1 MKDNNNKPNPPST
14 NGTKSTKR
22 LLMLSWEY
30 PPRIIGGLARVV
42 AELSYELVNLGWEV
56 HVVTADHPGAKEH
69 EMDNGVHVHRVK
81 TQTDATPDFLNWVS
95 RLNFGLLQYAIELH
109 RKTPFSI
116 VHAHDWMVTD
126 AAWVMKMGFGLPVVS
141 TIHAT
146 EAGRCHGI
154 HNDVQRYIHQVEW
167 RLTYESWDV
176 IVNSQHMH
184 GELMRL
190 FGLPADKIVVIPN
203 GCSPEKFNQKFDVQ
217 ALRSQYATNSEK
229 VVLYVGRMVQ
239 EKGVQVLLDAA
250 PHILAAVPNCK
261 FVFVGSGYFLDELK
275 AKADYMGIGHKCRF
289 LGYVSDEDLTR
300 IYKIAD
306 VVCIPSLYE
315 PFGIVALEGMAAGVP
330 VVSTDT
336 GGLTDFVENMVTGI
350 TTYTGDAGSLA
361 WGVTEAL
368 RNEKLANEIRRNAF
382 EKVTHIYNWKV
393 IAKRTNEVYEK
404 ILAQVAV
411 MGADGVAS
419 RPKEPLMKAAKVV
432 VPPSMARS

>member
-1 MKDNNNKPNPPST
+1 MKDNNGDTKLD
-14 NGTKSTKR
+14 NGAKR
-22 LLMLSWEY
+22 MLMLSWEY

-42 AELSYELVNLGWEV
+42 AELSYELVKLGWEV

-81 TQTDATPDFLNWVS
+81 TQTDSTPDFLNWVS

-109 RKTPFSI
+109 RKTPFSL

-126 AAWVMKMGFGLPVVS
+126 AAWVMKQGFGLPIVS

-146 EAGRCHGI
+146 EAGRMHGI

-184 GELMRL
+184 HELMHL

-203 GCSPEKFNQKFDVQ
+203 GCTPEKFNQKFDVQ
-217 ALRSQYATNSEK
+217 ALRGQYATNSEK
-229 VVLYVGRMVQ
+229 VILYVGRMVQ

-250 PHILAAVPNCK
+250 PHILGAVPNVK

-275 AKADYMGIGHKCRF
+275 AKAEYLGIGNKCRF

-336 GGLTDFVENMVTGI
+336 GGLTDFVEHMVTGI

-361 WGVTEAL
+361 WGVIEAL
-368 RNEKLANEIRRNAF
+368 RNEKLANELKKNAY

-404 ILAQVAV
+404 ILNQVKA
-411 MGADGVAS
+411 MGGADAVAS
-419 RPKEPLMKAAKVV
+419 RPEKPLMKAAKAV